1 MLLQLAYSI
10 HEALLLFT
18 LVKQVTLES
27 LYLLAEIYSQQLVRN
42 LSFPVISMLCW
53 VRTLLWLWGRMGVVK
68 HLFRFLVMEEIF
80 IGKSLDLGLKPLNFL
95 LQIILH
101 CNRLSFNMFYFSFM
115 RILLL
120 LDNTLQSLSFSQG

>member
-1 MLLQLAYSI
+1 
-10 HEALLLFT
+10 
-18 LVKQVTLES
+18 
-27 LYLLAEIYSQQLVRN
+27 
-42 LSFPVISMLCW
+42 
-53 VRTLLWLWGRMGVVK
+53 MGVVK

-120 LDNTLQSLSFSQG
+120 LDNTLQSLSFSQGQAYTISTFFEAFSFLFKLDLILAISFRK